1 MRKEYYETYV
11 DISDSGLG
19 RLQKEWL
26 DQVRVASLHDFTKV
40 IEERKNG
47 GVKEVLRLNLEL
59 KQIILLVV
67 RTTITIF
74 TRIRRF

>member
-1 MRKEYYETYV
+1 MKRKEYYETYV

-26 DQVRVASLHDFTKV
+26 DQVRVASLHDFTKA
-40 IEERKNG
+40 IEEAKERWS
-47 GVKEVLRLNLEL
+47 KEVLRLNLEL

-67 RTTITIF
+67 NNNYNLYSH
-74 TRIRRF
+74 